1 MTIEIFDDVFAEH
14 DAQIIHD
21 MITNDNFL
29 WHYYH
34 KSEKGTAV
42 YHWHRLAGHNE
53 NELIE
58 NDFEWV
64 MPIWNHIL
72 FKYELD
78 TKYGI
83 NTFRRIYFN
92 AHTYGIEPLPHR
104 DDGDFTMIY
113 YPDMKWRKDW
123 GGGTVIWNEETTEI
137 EKHIAYTGNRLM
149 VFPARRLH
157 QAQPINLDCYRL
169 RTCMVFKVF
178 LTEANH
184 ERLDFYKN

>member
-34 KSEKGTAV
+34 KSENGTDV

-53 NELIE
+53 KELIE
-58 NDFEWV
+58 NDFDWV
-64 MPIWNHIL
+64 MPMWNHIL

-123 GGGTVIWNEETTEI
+123 GGGTVVGGELVP
-137 EKHIAYTGNRLM
+137 YVGNRLI
-149 VFPARRLH
+149 VFDATTPH
-157 QAQPINLDCYRL
+157 QAMPVSRQCYEL
-169 RTCMVFKVF
+169 RSVIVFK
-178 LTEANH
+178 TYIEGGNI
-184 ERLDFYKN
+184 ERLDFYKD